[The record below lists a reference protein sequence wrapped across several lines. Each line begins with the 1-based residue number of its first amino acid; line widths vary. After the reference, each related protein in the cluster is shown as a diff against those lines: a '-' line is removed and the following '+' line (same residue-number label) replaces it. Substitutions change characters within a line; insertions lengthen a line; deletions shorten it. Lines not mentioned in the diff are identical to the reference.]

1 MPEGKPPAVRA
12 RVVQMNPEDHKA
24 ILEVRE
30 RVLIMEERQR
40 AIMSMLE
47 QSLGR
52 YADLQNRVA
61 SLETLRHKLWG
72 MVAVIGFLFTIA
84 WELLKSKLK

>member
-1 MPEGKPPAVRA
+1 M
-12 RVVQMNPEDHKA
+12 QPEDHKA

-40 AIMSMLE
+40 TIMSMLE
-47 QSLGR
+47 QSLSR
-52 YADLQNRVA
+52 YADIQNRLT

-72 MVAVIGFLFTIA
+72 MVAVIGFLFTVA
-84 WELLKSKLK
+84 WELIKSKIK

>member
-1 MPEGKPPAVRA
+1 MS
-12 RVVQMNPEDHKA
+12 PEDHKA

-30 RVLIMEERQR
+30 RVLVMEERQR

-47 QSLGR
+47 QSLSR
-52 YADLQNRVA
+52 YADLHNRVT
-61 SLETLRHKLWG
+61 SLETLRHKMWG

-84 WELLKSKLK
+84 WELVKSKIK